1 MDKLQAKVQTAL
13 APYLDSIRD
22 CIRSAWDEYQ
32 DHFRTFNGILS
43 SRTRASAIRDFIM
56 ERVQQAFSSDSMVHV
71 ENIRGMLLLVI
82 GTNPEISLRFKKL
95 NRKLL
100 TSNSRTVQA
109 LNYSKQ
115 LSIPGLLPETVYLN
129 AGYQLN
135 DTDTDIECFVTYPN
149 GERQIAWYVHLPS
162 KSGSE
167 PIVSV
172 PSVAEEP
179 IAKRVRPKVIA
190 IREGQK

>member
-1 MDKLQAKVQTAL
+1 MDALQVRIQAAL
-13 APYLDSIRD
+13 EPYVDSIRD
-22 CIRSAWDEYQ
+22 CIKSAWDEYR
-32 DHFRTFNGILS
+32 DHFKTFNGILS
-43 SRTRASAIRDFIM
+43 SRTRASAIRDFII
-56 ERVQQAFSSDSMVHV
+56 ERVQQAYASDPMVHV
-71 ENIRGMLLLVI
+71 ENIRGMLLLVV

-135 DTDTDIECFVTYPN
+135 DTDTDIECYVTYPN
-149 GERQIAWYVHLPS
+149 GERQIAWYIHLPS
-162 KSGSE
+162 KVGTQ
-167 PIVSV
+167 PIISI
-172 PSVAEEP
+172 PIEEEKHVV
-179 IAKRVRPKVIA
+179 KRVRPKTIS
-190 IREGQK
+190 IQKQQK